1 MKDII
6 FILTIIVLSFMLYKE
21 CNKEQIVIEG
31 EPYEVLKT
39 VRDTDYVPYKV
50 YLPQDTLIKDTTVY
64 VDVPYLDSIKIDS
77 IVREYYAKVV
87 YIDTVKV
94 YKFGQIYITDTISH
108 NSITNRSIMAD
119 LIFPIYRDTIFMGQP
134 ATKGLYLG
142 SRMDLTERG
151 IFLGPTM
158 MYIKNNKI
166 YSGGFSL
173 GGGKPFY
180 SVGLNIKL

>member
-1 MKDII
+1 MRDII
-6 FILTIIVLSFMLYKE
+6 FILTILALSYLLYKE
-21 CNKEQIVIEG
+21 YDKKPVIIKG
-31 EPYEVLKT
+31 EPYEVLKI

-50 YLPQDTLIKDTTVY
+50 YLPQDTLIKDTVIY
-64 VDVPYLDSIKIDS
+64 VDVPYLDSAKMDS

-94 YKFGQIYITDTISH
+94 AKFGSLYLTDTVSH
-108 NSITNRSIMAD
+108 NTIINRSLMAD
-119 LIFPIYRDTIFMGQP
+119 LTFPVYRDTIFLGQP
-134 ATKGLYLG
+134 SPKGFYLG

>member
-1 MKDII
+1 MRDII
-6 FILTIIVLSFMLYKE
+6 FILTIIGLSFFLYKE
-21 CNKEQIVIEG
+21 CNKEPIIIEG
-31 EPYEVLKT
+31 EPYEVLKV

-50 YLPQDTLIKDTTVY
+50 YLPQDTLIKDTTIY
-64 VDVPYLDSIKIDS
+64 VDVPYLDSLKMDS
-77 IVREYYAKVV
+77 IVREYYAKAV

-94 YKFGQIYITDTISH
+94 NPFGYLYLTDTVSH
-108 NSITNRSIMAD
+108 NTIINRSLMAD
-119 LIFPIYRDTIFMGQP
+119 LIFPVYRDTIFIGQP
-134 ATKGLYLG
+134 YRKGFYLG

-151 IFLGPTM
+151 IFLGPSV
-158 MYIKNNKI
+158 MYINKNKI

>member
-1 MKDII
+1 MRDIV
-6 FILTIIVLSFMLYKE
+6 FILTIIVLSFFLYRE
-21 CNKEQIVIEG
+21 CNKEPIVIEG
-31 EPYEVLKT
+31 DDYEVLKV
-39 VRDTDYVPYKV
+39 VRDTDYIPYKV
-50 YLPQDTLIKDTTVY
+50 YLPQDTVIKDTTIY
-64 VDVPYLDSIKIDS
+64 VDVPYLDSVKMDS
-77 IVREYYAKVV
+77 IVREYYAKNV

-94 YKFGQIYITDTISH
+94 AKFGSIYLTDTVSH
-108 NSITNRSIMAD
+108 NTIINRSLMAD
-119 LIFPIYRDTIFMGQP
+119 LTFPVYRDTIFLRQP
-134 ATKGLYLG
+134 APKGIYLG

-151 IFLGPTM
+151 IFLGPSM

>member
-1 MKDII
+1 MRDII
-6 FILTIIVLSFMLYKE
+6 FILTIIGLSFLLYKE

-31 EPYEVLKT
+31 EPYEVLKV

-50 YLPQDTLIKDTTVY
+50 YLPQDTLVKDTTIY
-64 VDVPYLDSIKIDS
+64 VDVPYLDSAKMDS

-94 YKFGQIYITDTISH
+94 AKFGNLYLTDTISH
-108 NSITNRSIMAD
+108 NTITNRSLMAD
-119 LIFPIYRDTIFMGQP
+119 LIFPVYRDTIFLGQP
-134 ATKGLYLG
+134 APKGLYLG